1 MADTNTFSKQNCAK
15 FWKKMFSKLN
25 LQQWKPIVFYSLC
38 SYKFHFHAIKR
49 FVHNNKLQ
57 RCGFWHIT
65 WINMV
70 ISRNFII
77 VYYPFISAICDASMY
92 VRIVDSKMQLN
103 VIFISIFEF
112 RLIFRI
118 KSTEWY
124 FSLKWPALKY
134 YTTQYLVR
142 WRNSQLQ

>member
-25 LQQWKPIVFYSLC
+25 LQQRKPIVFYSLC
-38 SYKFHFHAIKR
+38 SYKLHFHAIKR

-77 VYYPFISAICDASMY
+77 VYCPLISAICDACMC
-92 VRIVDSKMQLN
+92 VRMVDSKIKIKYDVYFNLRGTSVLHYLIIFFMKTVTSN
-103 VIFISIFEF
+103 V
-112 RLIFRI
+112 
-118 KSTEWY
+118 
-124 FSLKWPALKY
+124 
-134 YTTQYLVR
+134 
-142 WRNSQLQ
+142 